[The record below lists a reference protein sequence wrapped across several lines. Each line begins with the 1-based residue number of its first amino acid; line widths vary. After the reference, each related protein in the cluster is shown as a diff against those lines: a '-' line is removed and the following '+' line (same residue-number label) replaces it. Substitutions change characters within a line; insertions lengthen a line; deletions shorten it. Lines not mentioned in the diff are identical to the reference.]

1 MDVSVVIPVKN
12 GVPFINECLEA
23 LLKQTFCGNWEIC
36 VYDDGSTDSTV
47 ACVQNFIP
55 KFRSRGIDLRISSGV
70 ESGGVGFAKNQAVRI
85 SCGRFICFCDA
96 DDVPQPTR
104 LQEQFEM
111 ANSQKNELVF
121 VGSNFQRIPKNSTV
135 RYSKW
140 ATSLKD
146 EQLTL
151 QVYTSHGPT
160 LIAPTWFISRELF
173 AKLGGFKDEIRTG
186 FPEDLD
192 FFYRALDLKDI
203 SFCKVDKEL
212 VIYRY
217 HSGCASL
224 GVSEDA
230 IWTMRIDRFC
240 HRMLPMWKT
249 FTIWNAGKQGK
260 RFFRSLS
267 DKDRGRVVSFCD
279 VDEKKIRRGWFED
292 YDEATRTVRRKLPII
307 HVKVA
312 RPPLVICV
320 KLDMTGGDLERLVA
334 ESQWTEGRD
343 YIHFS

>member
-1 MDVSVVIPVKN
+1 MMAARIRQLLVCKISYQNSDH
-12 GVPFINECLEA
+12 EA
-23 LLKQTFCGNWEIC
+23 LTYESVAALNLEEWVSRRIKQLGFLVVVSYAFVTQTTCRSQL
-36 VYDDGSTDSTV
+36 D
-47 ACVQNFIP
+47 
-55 KFRSRGIDLRISSGV
+55 FRNSSRWRI
-70 ESGGVGFAKNQAVRI
+70 VRKMNLFL
-85 SCGRFICFCDA
+85 S
-96 DDVPQPTR
+96 
-104 LQEQFEM
+104 
-111 ANSQKNELVF
+111 
-121 VGSNFQRIPKNSTV
+121 
-135 RYSKW
+135 
-140 ATSLKD
+140 
-146 EQLTL
+146 
-151 QVYTSHGPT
+151 VYTSHGPT